1 MGFSVG
7 ENCFRICAWRGS
19 VGHGEYNVNEKEG
32 GTHTSYIRTQM
43 LWLIEITY
51 IALPSLATLYM
62 YTAFKLIALYDK

>member
-1 MGFSVG
+1 
-7 ENCFRICAWRGS
+7 